1 MNAVLETL
9 ASLKTVLTTE
19 DFGQNKEFDSKP
31 KTAFWKTR
39 QR

>member
-1 MNAVLETL
+1 MNAVPETS
-9 ASLKTVLTTE
+9 ASLKTVLETE